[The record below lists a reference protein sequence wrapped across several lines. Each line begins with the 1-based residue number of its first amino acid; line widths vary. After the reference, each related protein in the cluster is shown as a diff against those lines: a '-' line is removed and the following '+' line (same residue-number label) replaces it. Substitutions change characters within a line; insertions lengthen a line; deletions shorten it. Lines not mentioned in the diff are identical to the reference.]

1 MTEETQPATSRRD
14 RRKELTRA
22 RIIAAARAL
31 ITEKGVA
38 GLRIGEITEHADVAL
53 GSFYNY
59 FSSKEELVEA
69 VVSEILAALAETIVA
84 NAPEDE
90 DPAIPASAAIR
101 RFVRLAYDDPEFARL
116 VVNLSHAETLFVTA
130 VHPFAQVTLERGLAG
145 GRFLIRDL
153 EVALTTLVGGALALI
168 RSILDGHHGAD
179 AELAYADIVLRALGL
194 PEDEALE
201 ISHRPLDVQDP

>member
-1 MTEETQPATSRRD
+1 MALESIPPTTSRRD

-22 RIIAAARAL
+22 RMLEAARTL

-38 GLRIGEITEHADVAL
+38 GLRIGELTEHADVAL

-69 VVSEILAALAETIVA
+69 VVSESLATLAETIVMQ
-84 NAPEDE
+84 APEGE
-90 DPAIPASAAIR
+90 DPAVPASVAIR
-101 RFVRLAYDDPEFARL
+101 RFVRLAYDDPDFARL
-116 VVNLSHAETLFVTA
+116 VVNLSHADTLFVTA
-130 VHPFAQVTLERGLAG
+130 VHPYARVALERGIDS

-153 EVALTTLVGGALALI
+153 EVALVTLVGGAIGLI
-168 RSILDGHHGAD
+168 RSILDGHHEDGA
-179 AELAYADIVLRALGL
+179 EITYADIVLRALGI

-201 ISHRPLDVQDP
+201 ISHRPLPEPQ

>member
-1 MTEETQPATSRRD
+1 MTEEPAPGTSRRD
-14 RRKELTRA
+14 RRKEETRA
-22 RIIAAARAL
+22 RLMAAARAL

-38 GLRIGEITEHADVAL
+38 GLRIGEITDHADVAL

-69 VVSEILAALAETIVA
+69 VVSEILASLAETIVMS
-84 NAPEDE
+84 APDDE
-90 DPAIPASAAIR
+90 DPAVPAADAIR

-116 VVNLSHAETLFVTA
+116 IVNLSHADTLFVTA
-130 VHPFAQVTLERGLAG
+130 VHPFAQVALERGRDS
-145 GRFLIRDL
+145 GRFLIRDR
-153 EVALTTLVGGALALI
+153 EVALTTLVGGALGLI
-168 RSILDGHHGAD
+168 RSILDGHHGED